1 MSQEKFSLEVNVFS
15 ERLREASQGVNQ
27 AGLAQSLGIGQS
39 SVSMYLRGDRIP
51 SLEVFHKMCNTLG
64 VSADW
69 LLGLSDVRTAS
80 ASSGDGGIVDK
91 WRRKADAAERKLDKV
106 NEALG
111 KIIEGT
117 KALQEAVK

>member
-1 MSQEKFSLEVNVFS
+1 MSTTIIVAMDKFLFRLEEVCGTRSVAEFA
-15 ERLREASQGVNQ
+15 RLLGVRQQTLNNYMNGREPPAAFVALVCKTMN
-27 AGLAQSLGIGQS
+27 
-39 SVSMYLRGDRIP
+39 
-51 SLEVFHKMCNTLG
+51 

-69 LLGLSDVRTAS
+69 LLGLTDNNERG
-80 ASSGDGGIVDK
+80 GDDNK
-91 WRRKADAAERKLDKV
+91 WRSAALTSQRKLDKV